1 MRWIVPLILM
11 IIILAPVSA
20 VDMLDFSAKIARG
33 YPDEGRIERL
43 SIIVMALSQALN
55 KTPSLPRED
64 VWVKVERLISWQN
77 EDGGWGYFYGS
88 VSSVPDTAYALIG
101 LKYAYEAFKNDP
113 KRGEEIRVAIVRGV
127 KYLEEAFTGNGWGYL
142 PGMTPDYR
150 STLLASAALVLLG
163 EDLYLVRKAYQIIKD
178 KLPSDPYLLHLWIMV
193 TYNMEGKIPEESI
206 KYFGNQEGAIA
217 LKAYTLL
224 SLKGLDFQTAIL
236 LAELEEYK
244 HNWTDKYYPLYSTMA
259 FSLVSE
265 NVVEPSEDK
274 LKKVCTILEASQNE
288 DGGWGVYVGS
298 PSTASVTYFVLDSL
312 RICNPMSEAVKR
324 GLEYMRRVYERDMEE
339 IKFDKYLRQS
349 YLFALL
355 SLLEYRNLTYS
366 EKEEAK
372 SLILSSFWGDRF
384 GKQPLTTALAIK
396 ALTMLGIPKTDK
408 IIEENLEWLMRMKKD
423 GGWGFAFETDLL
435 SWYFAPMYPET
446 TVILDMI
453 KDIVLPSEIQ
463 DVIEYVKDNPPKQ
476 AWELLSIYLTLNK
489 LGINQSIEVEIQEPG
504 KSPLYDSFLVKYY
517 TVNPEVPRVNI
528 YTVIS
533 KFRNSS
539 VKIISTDPAL
549 STIVAKGM
557 ESILSTNTSVRL
569 TELVRVP
576 EYGDYVLIYPVG
588 RIDVS
593 RYNSDVKI
601 YIRAGHLTLNGVPL
615 SGDGVLV
622 IVPGRNRDGELL
634 FVLYRG
640 EGYKEIARLIFQ
652 SPILKYLHGK
662 AVIASWV
669 DTNKDGKVQVEELSV
684 KFL

>member
-1 MRWIVPLILM
+1 MRWISPLILM
-11 IIILAPVSA
+11 MILLTPVSA
-20 VDMLDFSAKIARG
+20 VEMLDFSVNVAKA
-33 YPDEGRIERL
+33 YPDEERTERL

-55 KTPSLPRED
+55 KTPSLSAED
-64 VWVKVERLISWQN
+64 VWRKVEKLISWQN
-77 EDGGWGYFYGS
+77 DDGGWGYFYGS
-88 VSSVPDTAYALIG
+88 ISSVPDTAYALIG
-101 LKYAYEAFKNDP
+101 LKYAYEAFKNEP
-113 KRGEEIRVAIVRGV
+113 EKREEIRVAILNGIR
-127 KYLEEAFTGNGWGYL
+127 YLERAFSGNGWGYL
-142 PGMTPDYR
+142 PGMIPDYR
-150 STLLASAALVLLG
+150 STLLASAALTLLG
-163 EDLYLVRKAYQIIKD
+163 EDLDLVRRAYPIIKE
-178 KLPSDPYLLHLWIMV
+178 KFPSDPYLLHLWITV
-193 TYNMEGKIPEESI
+193 AYNMEGKIPEESL
-206 KYFGNQEGAIA
+206 KHFGNQEGAMA
-217 LKAYTLL
+217 LEAYTLL
-224 SLKGLDFQTAIL
+224 SLKGLDFQTALL
-236 LAELEEYK
+236 LAELEEYR

-265 NVVEPSEDK
+265 NVVGPSEDK
-274 LKKVCTILEASQNE
+274 LKKVCTILEASQND

-298 PSTASVTYFVLDSL
+298 PSSASVTYFVLDSL

-324 GLEYMRRVYERDMEE
+324 GLEYMRGVYKRDMEE

-366 EKEEAK
+366 EREEAK
-372 SLILSSFWGDRF
+372 SLILSSFWGDKF
-384 GKQPLTTALAIK
+384 GKQPLITGLAIK
-396 ALTMLGIPKTDK
+396 ALTMLGVPKTDK
-408 IIEENLEWLMRMKKD
+408 VIEENLDWLMEMKEN
-423 GGWGFAFETDLL
+423 GGWGFIFETDLS

-446 TVILDMI
+446 TVILYLI
-453 KDIVLPSEIQ
+453 KDLVRPNDVQ
-463 DVIEYVKDNPPKQ
+463 DVVEYVKDNPPRQ
-476 AWELLSIYLTLNK
+476 AWELLSAYLTLK
-489 LGINQSIEVEIQEPG
+489 EMGINQSIEVEIQEPG

-539 VKIISTDPAL
+539 VKIISTDPGL
-549 STIVAKGM
+549 STIVAKGL
-557 ESILSTNTSVRL
+557 ENVLSANTSIRL
-569 TELVRVP
+569 TELIRIP
-576 EYGDYVLIYPVG
+576 ESGDYILIYPVG
-588 RIDVS
+588 RVDVS

-615 SGDGVLV
+615 SGDGTL
-622 IVPGRNRDGELL
+622 IIIPGRNRDGELL

-640 EGYKEIARLIFQ
+640 EGYKDIANLIFN